1 MDEIF
6 TVFFSYN
13 CKDKESVLPVMEALR
28 RQGIGVVEGEAELKT
43 ACSGVVFVGPAGLDL
58 HQAQVTHLCLMEGL
72 RRQFPLIPV
81 LLPGGPSRDELPG
94 FLGERT
100 CVDLRTDPTGDPF
113 IGLLCEIRET
123 LVELSPTP
131 LEPLRPFLDPRPR
144 KA

>member
-13 CKDKESVLPVMEALR
+13 CKDREAVLPVMEALR
-28 RQGIGVVEGEAELKT
+28 RQGIGVVEEEAGLKT
-43 ACSGVVFVGPAGLDL
+43 ARSAVVFVGSAGLDL
-58 HQAQVTHLCLMEGL
+58 HQAQETHFCLVEGL
-72 RRQFPLIPV
+72 LRQFPLIPV

-100 CVDLRTDPTGDPF
+100 CADLRTDPDGDRF
-113 IGLLCEIRET
+113 RGLLCEIRET

-131 LEPLRPFLDPRPR
+131 LEPLRPFLDPHPR